1 VTARVDV
8 DELRD
13 KVKVMYRAVAEA
25 PQGEFHFEMGRVLA
39 QRLGY
44 PAGELDD
51 VPAEAIESFAGVGY
65 HLGLA
70 AIAAGERVVD
80 LGSGSG
86 MDVFLAAQH
95 AGAEGEVVG
104 IDMTDEQLTKAR
116 RLAERDGYASV
127 RFEKSYIEETPVID
141 ESVDVLTSNGVINLC
156 DDKTAVF
163 REIARMLKPGGRMAI
178 SDIVTERQLTEAIVC
193 DVNLWASCIGGAMQQ
208 DDYRRAIEEAGLEL
222 RTVQD
227 NPQYHFISDSAQGAT
242 ETFGVKSVSV
252 LATKPSSKTELP
264 RTTGGA

>member
-1 VTARVDV
+1 MARVNV

-25 PQGEFHFEMGRVLA
+25 PDGDFHFEMGRDLA

-44 PAGELDD
+44 APGELDAI
-51 VPAEAIESFAGVGY
+51 PAESIESFAGVGY

-70 AIAAGERVVD
+70 AISAGERVVD

-86 MDVFLAAQH
+86 MDSLLAARQV
-95 AGAEGEVVG
+95 GATGEVVG
-104 IDMTDEQLTKAR
+104 IDMTDEQLTKSR
-116 RLAERDGYASV
+116 RLANHHGQKNV
-127 RFEKSYIEETPVID
+127 RFEKGYIEEAPIAD
-141 ESVDVLTSNGVINLC
+141 DSVDVVISNGVINLC

-193 DVNLWASCIGGAMQQ
+193 DVNLWASCIGGAMQE
-208 DDYRRAIEEAGLEL
+208 DDYGSAIEAAGLAL
-222 RTVQD
+222 RKVQD

-252 LATKPSSKTELP
+252 LATKAGS
-264 RTTGGA
+264 

>member
-1 VTARVDV
+1 MARVDV

-44 PAGELDD
+44 PSRELDG
-51 VPAEAIESFAGVGY
+51 VPPEAIESFAGVGY

-86 MDVFLAAQH
+86 MDAFLAAQQ
-95 AGAEGEVVG
+95 AGTGGEVVG

-116 RLAERDGYASV
+116 RLAERDGYPGV
-127 RFEKSYIEETPVID
+127 RFEKGYIEEAPVAD
-141 ESVDVLTSNGVINLC
+141 GSVDVVISNGVVNLS
-156 DDKTAVF
+156 DDKAAVF

-178 SDIVTERQLTEAIVC
+178 SDIVTERQLSEAIVC
-193 DVNLWASCIGGAMQQ
+193 DVNLWASCIGGAMQE

-222 RTVQD
+222 LTVQD

-252 LATKPSSKTELP
+252 LAAKN
-264 RTTGGA
+264 

>member
-1 VTARVDV
+1 MTRVDV
-8 DELRD
+8 GELRD

-44 PAGELDD
+44 PADELDG
-51 VPAEAIESFAGVGY
+51 VPPEAIESFAGVGY

-86 MDVFLAAQH
+86 MDAFLAAQQ

-116 RLAERDGYASV
+116 RLAERDGYTGV
-127 RFEKSYIEETPVID
+127 CFEKGYIEETPVID
-141 ESVDVLTSNGVINLC
+141 ESVDVLISNGVINLC

-193 DVNLWASCIGGAMQQ
+193 DVNLWASCIGGAMQE
-208 DDYRRAIEEAGLEL
+208 DNYRRAIDEAGLEL
-222 RTVQD
+222 RMVQD

-264 RTTGGA
+264 RIGGA